1 MSDSILLL
9 GSLGL
14 EPGAESA
21 SSSEMTGDSIL
32 SLSAN
37 KMRARGDGRHLNK
50 KNTQQ
55 HFYFMIYDARELK
68 VIIMLSH
75 YNH

>member
-50 KNTQQ
+50 VDLIKKKYVATFL
-55 HFYFMIYDARELK
+55 FYD
-68 VIIMLSH
+68 S
-75 YNH
+75 